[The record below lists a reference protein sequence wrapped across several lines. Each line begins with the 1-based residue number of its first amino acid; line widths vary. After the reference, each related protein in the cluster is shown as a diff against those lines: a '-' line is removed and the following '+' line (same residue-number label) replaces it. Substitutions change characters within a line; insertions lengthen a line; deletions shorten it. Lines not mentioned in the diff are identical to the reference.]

1 MGFEVVLAKPS
12 DREHDG
18 NRVWAEVFCKAL
30 PQFTELDV
38 SIENR
43 RFLALDLASD
53 IGLTPDEYVE
63 REIGLELDFERGD
76 FWVRVEFWQTSATIT
91 LPNFP
96 TIPIEA
102 AVAEILPCIEFLVA
116 VGFTLED
123 PTSGA
128 PMPPGDREAELVKAY
143 SERQAQVARVAE
155 LTGGTIA

>member
-18 NRVWAEVFCKAL
+18 NRVWAEAFCKAL
-30 PQFTELDV
+30 PQFTEFDV

-43 RFLALDLASD
+43 RVLALDLASD

-63 REIGLELDFERGD
+63 REMGLELDFERGD

-96 TIPIEA
+96 TISIDA

-116 VGFTLED
+116 VGFTLEN
-123 PTSGA
+123 PKSGA
-128 PMPPGDREAELVKAY
+128 PMPPCDREAELVKAY